1 MEFSKREISILITPG
16 VKKDI
21 ESLYHNQEAIKS
33 FSVFIEILIKLGIQ
47 EYSLAN
53 KSQENL

>member
-16 VKKDI
+16 IKKEI
-21 ESLYHNQEAIKS
+21 ETLYNNQDGIKS

-47 EYSLAN
+47 DYSLAHEV
-53 KSQENL
+53 SI